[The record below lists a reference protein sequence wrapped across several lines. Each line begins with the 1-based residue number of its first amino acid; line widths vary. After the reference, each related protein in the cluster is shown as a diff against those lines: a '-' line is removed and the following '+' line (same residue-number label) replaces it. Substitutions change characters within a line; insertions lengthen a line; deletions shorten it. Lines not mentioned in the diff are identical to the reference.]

1 MVSKRILFASAVVI
15 IAVVAVV
22 FPRISD
28 WNERRQLIAEQESVE
43 KPTPVKPTASSS
55 STAASSQAAASSA
68 PASSGLKAE
77 VNWDVPFTPQAPT
90 GNWDPPFDEACEEA
104 SVLMVLRY
112 FQGTPISS
120 PADADSAIRAL
131 AAANAQLGFP
141 IDDTAAQVVELIAS
155 QDPSLDV
162 ELLKNPT
169 VDQLKKALSEEKLII
184 VPAQGQELGN
194 PYFRQPG
201 PPYHMLVLR
210 GYTKNGYVITND
222 PGTKR
227 GEEYVYTW
235 EKLLSA
241 VHDWNGGDVK
251 NGERVVIVIGD

>member
-1 MVSKRILFASAVVI
+1 MHKRIVAASAVAIVI
-15 IAVVAVV
+15 IAGAVL

-43 KPTPVKPTASSS
+43 KPTPVKPTPASSS
-55 STAASSQAAASSA
+55 KAASLA
-68 PASSGLKAE
+68 PASSSLKAE

-90 GNWDPPFDEACEEA
+90 GNWDPPFNEACEEA

-112 FQGTPISS
+112 FHDEPIAS
-120 PADADSAIRAL
+120 PSDADSAIRAL
-131 AAANAQLGFP
+131 AAANEQLGFP
-141 IDDTAAQVVELIAS
+141 IDDTAAQVVELINS
-155 QDPSLDV
+155 QDSSLDV
-162 ELLKNPT
+162 TLLENPT
-169 VDQLKKALSEEKLII
+169 VDQLKKALSDEKLII

-210 GYTKNGYVITND
+210 GYTKDGHVITND

-235 EKLLSA
+235 DKLLSA

-251 NGERVVIVIGD
+251 NGRKVVIVIGD